1 MLLEAGRPH
10 MKKINKIAVIFSATR
25 KTDKALIKVNEII
38 ESTNSEVILSTNI
51 KKLNSETNKKAS
63 KADLILVL
71 GGDGTMIGSIR
82 NLHSLNVP
90 FLGINSGTVG
100 FLTDLSMSKIEKLK
114 DILQGSYLKE
124 SRPVFEAYSS
134 MKKKEIFLNEVVIHS
149 GSVTKMLDLE
159 ISLKDQVIYNLKADG
174 LIISSSTGSTAY
186 SYSGGGPII
195 SPKLDAISLLPMFSH
210 SSSSHSLL
218 LSNKEEVTVKIKNKN
233 LNSTQIFVDGKK
245 NLKYTNKGLK
255 VSNLKKTFKL
265 YHPKDYNYFEA
276 CRTKLGWAVS
286 IEHLKQD

>member
-1 MLLEAGRPH
+1 
-10 MKKINKIAVIFSATR
+10 MKKINKIVIVYSATR
-25 KTDKALIKVNEII
+25 KTDKVLSKVKEII
-38 ESTNSEVILSTNI
+38 ELSNTEIILSSNI
-51 KKLNSETNKKAS
+51 NRLDSQSFKKAS

-82 NLHSLNVP
+82 NLHTLNVP

-100 FLTDLSMSKIEKLK
+100 FLTDLSISKIEKLK

-134 MKKKEIFLNEVVIHS
+134 MQNKEIFLNEVVIHS

-233 LNSTQIFVDGKK
+233 QSPIQIFVDGKK
-245 NLKYTNKGLK
+245 NLKYTSKGLK
-255 VSNLKKTFKL
+255 VINTKKTFKL

-276 CRTKLGWAVS
+276 CRTKLGWALP
-286 IEHLKQD
+286 IENLNK

>member
-1 MLLEAGRPH
+1 
-10 MKKINKIAVIFSATR
+10 MKKISQIAIVYSSTR
-25 KTDKALIKVNEII
+25 KTDKALE
-38 ESTNSEVILSTNI
+38 EVIKITKSLGCKIVLSSNI
-51 KKLNSETNKKAS
+51 NKLNSASFKKAS

-82 NLHSLNVP
+82 SLHSLNVP

-100 FLTDLSMSKIEKLK
+100 FLTDLSLRKIDKLY
-114 DILQGSYLKE
+114 DILAGSFLKE
-124 SRPVFEAYSS
+124 NRPIFEAFTSNR
-134 MKKKEIFLNEVVIHS
+134 KKEVILNEVVIHS

-159 ISLKDQVIYNLKADG
+159 LSLKGQVIYNLKADG
-174 LIISSSTGSTAY
+174 LIISTSTGSTAY

-218 LSNKEEVTVKIKNKN
+218 LSNKEEITVKIKNKN
-233 LNSTQIFVDGKK
+233 LKSTQIFVDGKK
-245 NLKYTNKGLK
+245 NLKYTRNGLK
-255 VSNLKKTFKL
+255 VINTKKTFKL

-276 CRTKLGWAVS
+276 CRSKLGWALP
-286 IEHLKQD
+286 IENFKND

>member
-1 MLLEAGRPH
+1 
-10 MKKINKIAVIFSATR
+10 MKKINKIAIIYSATR
-25 KTDKALIKVNEII
+25 KTDKALCRVHEII
-38 ESTNSEVILSTNI
+38 EATDSEVILSTNI
-51 KKLNSETNKKAS
+51 KKLNFETIKKAS
-63 KADLILVL
+63 KAELILVL

-100 FLTDLSMSKIEKLK
+100 FLTDLSLSKIEKLK
-114 DILQGSYLKE
+114 DILQGYYLKE
-124 SRPVFEAYSS
+124 DRPIYEAYTSL
-134 MKKKEIFLNEVVIHS
+134 KKKEIFLNEVVIHS

-218 LSNKEEVTVKIKNKN
+218 LANKEEVTVKIKNKN

-245 NLKYTNKGLK
+245 NLKYIKNGLK
-255 VSNLKKTFKL
+255 VSNTKKTFKL

-276 CRTKLGWAVS
+276 CRTKLGWALP
-286 IEHLKQD
+286 IEKFKSE

>member
-1 MLLEAGRPH
+1 
-10 MKKINKIAVIFSATR
+10 MKKITKIAVIYSATR
-25 KTDKALIKVNEII
+25 KTDKALFRVNEII
-38 ESTNSEVILSTNI
+38 ESSNSEVILSTNI
-51 KKLNSETNKKAS
+51 KKLNSEIIKKAS
-63 KADLILVL
+63 KAELILVL

-100 FLTDLSMSKIEKLK
+100 FLTDLSLSKIEKLK
-114 DILQGSYLKE
+114 DILQGYYLKE

-134 MKKKEIFLNEVVIHS
+134 IKKKEIFLNEVVIHS

-218 LSNKEEVTVKIKNKN
+218 LSDKEEVTVKIKNKN

-255 VSNLKKTFKL
+255 VSNTKKTFKL

-286 IEHLKQD
+286 IET

>member
-1 MLLEAGRPH
+1 
-10 MKKINKIAVIFSATR
+10 MKKISKIAVIYSATR
-25 KTDKALIKVNEII
+25 KTDKALFRVNEII
-38 ESTNSEVILSTNI
+38 ESSNSQVILSINI
-51 KKLNSETNKKAS
+51 KKINSETIKKAS
-63 KADLILVL
+63 KAELILVL

-100 FLTDLSMSKIEKLK
+100 FLTDLSLSKIEKLK
-114 DILQGSYLKE
+114 DILQGFYLKE
-124 SRPVFEAYSS
+124 ERPIYEAYTSL
-134 MKKKEIFLNEVVIHS
+134 KKKEIFLNEVVIHS

-245 NLKYTNKGLK
+245 NLKYMNNGLK
-255 VSNLKKTFKL
+255 VSNTKKTFKL

-276 CRTKLGWAVS
+276 CRTKLGWALP
-286 IEHLKQD
+286 IEKFKSE

>member
-1 MLLEAGRPH
+1 

-25 KTDKALIKVNEII
+25 KTDKALIRVNEIV
-38 ESTNSEVILSTNI
+38 EASNSEVILSTNVN
-51 KKLNSETNKKAS
+51 KLNSEIIKKAS
-63 KADLILVL
+63 KAELILVL

-82 NLHSLNVP
+82 NLHSLNIP

-100 FLTDLSMSKIEKLK
+100 FLTDLSLSKIDKLK

-124 SRPVFEAYSS
+124 NRPVFEAYSS
-134 MKKKEIFLNEVVIHS
+134 IKKKEIFLNEVVIHS

-218 LSNKEEVTVKIKNKN
+218 LSNREEVSVKIKNKN
-233 LNSTQIFVDGKK
+233 LNSIQIFVDGKK

-255 VSNLKKTFKL
+255 VSNTKKTFKL

-286 IEHLKQD
+286 IEHLKQDW

>member
-1 MLLEAGRPH
+1 

-25 KTDKALIKVNEII
+25 KTDKALIRVNEIV
-38 ESTNSEVILSTNI
+38 EASNSEVILSTNVN
-51 KKLNSETNKKAS
+51 KLNSEIIKKAS
-63 KADLILVL
+63 KAELILVL

-82 NLHSLNVP
+82 NLHSLNIP

-100 FLTDLSMSKIEKLK
+100 FLTDLSLSKIDKLK

-124 SRPVFEAYSS
+124 NRPVFEAYSS
-134 MKKKEIFLNEVVIHS
+134 IKKKEIFLNEVVIHS

-218 LSNKEEVTVKIKNKN
+218 LSNREEVSVKIKNKN
-233 LNSTQIFVDGKK
+233 LNSIQIFVDGKK

-255 VSNLKKTFKL
+255 VSNTKKTFKL

-276 CRTKLGWAVS
+276 CRTKLGWALP
-286 IEHLKQD
+286 IEKFKSE

>member
-1 MLLEAGRPH
+1 
-10 MKKINKIAVIFSATR
+10 MKKITKIAVIYSATR
-25 KTDKALIKVNEII
+25 KTDKALLRVNEII
-38 ESTNSEVILSTNI
+38 ESSNSEVILSTNI
-51 KKLNSETNKKAS
+51 KKLNSETIKKAS
-63 KADLILVL
+63 KAELILVL

-100 FLTDLSMSKIEKLK
+100 FLTDLSLSKVEKLK
-114 DILQGSYLKE
+114 DILQGYYLKE

-134 MKKKEIFLNEVVIHS
+134 INKKEIFLNEVVIHS

-186 SYSGGGPII
+186 SYSGGGPIV

-218 LSNKEEVTVKIKNKN
+218 LSDSEEVTVKIKNKN

-255 VSNLKKTFKL
+255 VSNTKKTFKL

-276 CRTKLGWAVS
+276 CRTKLGWAIP
-286 IEHLKQD
+286 IEKFKSE

>member
-1 MLLEAGRPH
+1 M
-10 MKKINKIAVIFSATR
+10 
-25 KTDKALIKVNEII
+25 
-38 ESTNSEVILSTNI
+38 
-51 KKLNSETNKKAS
+51 
-63 KADLILVL
+63 
-71 GGDGTMIGSIR
+71 
-82 NLHSLNVP
+82 
-90 FLGINSGTVG
+90 
-100 FLTDLSMSKIEKLK
+100 
-114 DILQGSYLKE
+114 QGSYLKE

-134 MKKKEIFLNEVVIHS
+134 MQNKEIFLNEVVIHS

-218 LSNKEEVTVKIKNKN
+218 LSNNEEVTVKIKNKN
-233 LNSTQIFVDGKK
+233 LTSTQIFVDGKK

-255 VSNLKKTFKL
+255 VSNSKKTFKL

-276 CRTKLGWAVS
+276 CRTKLGWALP
-286 IEHLKQD
+286 IENLNK

>member
-1 MLLEAGRPH
+1 
-10 MKKINKIAVIFSATR
+10 MKKINKIVVVYSATR
-25 KTDKALIKVNEII
+25 KTDKVLSKVKEII
-38 ESTNSEVILSTNI
+38 ELSNAEIILSSNI
-51 KKLNSETNKKAS
+51 KKLDSQTYKKAS

-82 NLHSLNVP
+82 NLHTLNVP

-100 FLTDLSMSKIEKLK
+100 FLTDLSISNIVKLK

-134 MKKKEIFLNEVVIHS
+134 MQNKEIFLNEVVIHS

-218 LSNKEEVTVKIKNKN
+218 LSNNEEVTVKIKNKN
-233 LNSTQIFVDGKK
+233 LSSTQIFVDGKK

-255 VSNLKKTFKL
+255 VSNSEKTFKL

-276 CRTKLGWAVS
+276 CRTKLGWAIP
-286 IEHLKQD
+286 IENLNK

>member
-1 MLLEAGRPH
+1 
-10 MKKINKIAVIFSATR
+10 MKKINKIVIVYSATR
-25 KTDKALIKVNEII
+25 KTDKVLSKVKEII
-38 ESTNSEVILSTNI
+38 ELSNTEIILSSNI
-51 KKLNSETNKKAS
+51 NRLDSQSFKKAS

-82 NLHSLNVP
+82 NLHTLNVP

-100 FLTDLSMSKIEKLK
+100 FLTDLSISKIEKLK
-114 DILQGSYLKE
+114 DILRGSYLKE

-134 MKKKEIFLNEVVIHS
+134 MQNKEIFLNEVVIHS

-218 LSNKEEVTVKIKNKN
+218 LSNNEEVTVKIKNKN
-233 LNSTQIFVDGKK
+233 LSSTQIFVDGKK

-255 VSNLKKTFKL
+255 VSNSEKTFKL

-276 CRTKLGWAVS
+276 CRAKLGWAIP
-286 IEHLKQD
+286 IENLNK

>member
-1 MLLEAGRPH
+1 
-10 MKKINKIAVIFSATR
+10 MKKISKIAVVFSATR
-25 KTDKALIKVNEII
+25 KTDKALKSVNEII
-38 ESTNSEVILSTNI
+38 ESSNSQVILSTNI
-51 KKLNSETNKKAS
+51 KKLNSETFKKAS

-100 FLTDLSMSKIEKLK
+100 FLTDLSLSKIEKLK
-114 DILQGSYLKE
+114 DILQGSYLRE

-134 MKKKEIFLNEVVIHS
+134 MSNKEIFLNEVVIHS

-233 LNSTQIFVDGKK
+233 LSSIQIFVDGKK

-255 VSNLKKTFKL
+255 VSNSEKTFKL

-276 CRTKLGWAVS
+276 CRTKLGWALP
-286 IEHLKQD
+286 IENLNK